1 MTIAHIDE
9 TRLETD
15 NAYRFAYVSE
25 FMEFGAEDIAAI
37 HAVAAYLGPLVPSL
51 VDAVYDKLFSYDA
64 TKRHFIA
71 KQSGYEGPVPENID
85 SLGQDHPVVIFRKQH
100 LGRYLTRLVTGAYD
114 GEMVEYLDLV
124 GKIHTPAAGSQTLFV
139 PLVQMNAL
147 LGFVSTALLSTIVS
161 CGLERETEIRTL
173 QAFHKLL
180 WIQNDFISRHY
191 QFA

>member
-71 KQSGYEGPVPENID
+71 KQSGYEGPIPENID

-100 LGRYLTRLVTGAYD
+100 LGRYLTRLVTGA
-114 GEMVEYLDLV
+114 
-124 GKIHTPAAGSQTLFV
+124 
-139 PLVQMNAL
+139 
-147 LGFVSTALLSTIVS
+147 
-161 CGLERETEIRTL
+161 
-173 QAFHKLL
+173 
-180 WIQNDFISRHY
+180 
-191 QFA
+191 

>member
-1 MTIAHIDE
+1 M
-9 TRLETD
+9 
-15 NAYRFAYVSE
+15 FAVGRQPERACRVSPNW
-25 FMEFGAEDIAAI
+25 I
-37 HAVAAYLGPLVPSL
+37 
-51 VDAVYDKLFSYDA
+51 DA

-85 SLGQDHPVVIFRKQH
+85 SLGQRPSRGYFSETASCSLSDPVGH
-100 LGRYLTRLVTGAYD
+100 GRLRD

-124 GKIHTPAAGSQTLFV
+124 GKIHTPAAGSQTLDV